1 MKEVKYVEL
10 VVKRMALFDH
20 EDTIPVHYWPSV
32 LCVPVGEDKLLVDL
46 EDCVKRVDCPI
57 MHIAEA
63 LRRYVN
69 DDYCLETE
77 TKDFY
82 ICYSPEAE
90 EVIGKPAKEIS
101 RLQKALKDREQ
112 SVYALDR
119 EIIEVKSRLRKIQN
133 FSFWQRLKF
142 LFKQQRV

>member
-32 LCVPVGEDKLLVDL
+32 LCVPVNEDKLLVDL

-57 MHIAEA
+57 MHISEA
-63 LRRYVN
+63 MERYIN
-69 DDYCLETE
+69 NYLETE
-77 TKDFY
+77 VKDFY

-142 LFKQQRV
+142 LFKWQWV